1 MRSNYR
7 TTVPFYKKD
16 LVGEQWSCCF
26 FRVDLEDADDDED
39 DKCSLTV
46 ALMQTKR
53 RKLKAEE
60 GKPMLTIGFSIYKVS
75 FTFVYQYSIH

>member
-1 MRSNYR
+1 MNNISS
-7 TTVPFYKKD
+7 
-16 LVGEQWSCCF
+16 L
-26 FRVDLEDADDDED
+26 FRVDLQDTDDDAD

-60 GKPMLTIGFSIYKVS
+60 GKPMLTIGFSIYQVHTETLSKYLMILLLINS
-75 FTFVYQYSIH
+75 

>member
-1 MRSNYR
+1 MANSG
-7 TTVPFYKKD
+7 V
-16 LVGEQWSCCF
+16 VVF

-60 GKPMLTIGFSIYKVS
+60 GKPMLTIGFSIYKVC
-75 FTFVYQYSIH
+75 FTFVY

>member
-1 MRSNYR
+1 ML
-7 TTVPFYKKD
+7 K
-16 LVGEQWSCCF
+16 LVNSIHAFSILC
-26 FRVDLEDADDDED
+26 RVDLQDADDDED

-60 GKPMLTIGFSIYKVS
+60 GKPMLTIGFSIYKVLS
-75 FTFVYQYSIH
+75 FNYIYNY

>member
-1 MRSNYR
+1 MANSG
-7 TTVPFYKKD
+7 VV
-16 LVGEQWSCCF
+16 L

-75 FTFVYQYSIH
+75 FTFVSQYSIH

>member
-1 MRSNYR
+1 MPNDSTMIQFNELH
-7 TTVPFYKKD
+7 
-16 LVGEQWSCCF
+16 LVLL
-26 FRVDLEDADDDED
+26 RVDLTDADDDED

-60 GKPMLTIGFSIYKVS
+60 GKPMLTIGFSIYKVL
-75 FTFVYQYSIH
+75 

>member
-1 MRSNYR
+1 MPNDSTMIQFNELCL
-7 TTVPFYKKD
+7 F
-16 LVGEQWSCCF
+16 LL
-26 FRVDLEDADDDED
+26 RVDLTDADDDED

-60 GKPMLTIGFSIYKVS
+60 GKPMLTIGFSIYKVL
-75 FTFVYQYSIH
+75 

>member
-1 MRSNYR
+1 MYLIEDMHIQSLY
-7 TTVPFYKKD
+7 
-16 LVGEQWSCCF
+16 
-26 FRVDLEDADDDED
+26 RVDLQDADDDED

-60 GKPMLTIGFSIYKVS
+60 GKPMLTIGFSIYKVR
-75 FTFVYQYSIH
+75 

>member
-1 MRSNYR
+1 
-7 TTVPFYKKD
+7 
-16 LVGEQWSCCF
+16 LC
-26 FRVDLEDADDDED
+26 RVDLEDADDDED

-60 GKPMLTIGFSIYKVS
+60 GKPMLTIGFSIYKVLLN
-75 FTFVYQYSIH
+75 

>member
-1 MRSNYR
+1 MANSG
-7 TTVPFYKKD
+7 V
-16 LVGEQWSCCF
+16 VVF

-75 FTFVYQYSIH
+75 FTFVY

>member
-1 MRSNYR
+1 M
-7 TTVPFYKKD
+7 
-16 LVGEQWSCCF
+16 
-26 FRVDLEDADDDED
+26 EDADDDED

-75 FTFVYQYSIH
+75 FTFVS

>member
-1 MRSNYR
+1 MFN
-7 TTVPFYKKD
+7 FY
-16 LVGEQWSCCF
+16 
-26 FRVDLEDADDDED
+26 RVDLQDADDDED

-60 GKPMLTIGFSIYKVS
+60 GKPMLTIGFSIYKVLL
-75 FTFVYQYSIH
+75 II

>member
-1 MRSNYR
+1 LY
-7 TTVPFYKKD
+7 
-16 LVGEQWSCCF
+16 
-26 FRVDLEDADDDED
+26 RVDLQDADDDED

-60 GKPMLTIGFSIYKVS
+60 GKPMLTIGFSIYKVLLINYLLLIQGHS
-75 FTFVYQYSIH
+75 

>member
-1 MRSNYR
+1 MRSNYHCSILQEG
-7 TTVPFYKKD
+7 FIWQIME
-16 LVGEQWSCCF
+16 LFFF

-75 FTFVYQYSIH
+75 FTFVS